1 MKKLFLVLLIPF
13 SLQAQ
18 PGKDG
23 RQLVA
28 LTINYEP
35 DQLEASNKYYLIA
48 DKPKCVTIKPNQT
61 FVLQSAWHSEGDSVV
76 NTGAGTLQIMRK
88 NEVELVA
95 TLKPY
100 KTVQKGDVA
109 MFLVPLKKPGKD
121 SLFFKMARFAIGFT
135 TVEDSLFYDRNK
147 MLETP
152 SLYPTQK
159 LAQAMA
165 NDIHFTADEMIKQNN
180 DQDQE
185 IKSGKFKGQKLFAMM
200 QKATATDVLLFMKYV
215 YAKPSKYMAHNWKVS
230 ETFATWVIN
239 GTP

>member
-1 MKKLFLVLLIPF
+1 MKKLVLVLLLPF
-13 SLQAQ
+13 SLLAQ

-28 LTINYEP
+28 LTINYQP
-35 DQLEASNKYYLIA
+35 DQMEASNKYYLIA

-76 NTGAGTLQIMRK
+76 NTGVGTLQIMRK

-95 TLKPY
+95 TLKPD
-100 KTVQKGDVA
+100 KLVQKGDVA

-135 TVEDSLFYDRNK
+135 TLNDSFFYDRNK

-152 SLYPTQK
+152 AFYPAKK

-165 NDIHFTADEMIKQNN
+165 NDIHFTADEMINQNN
-180 DQDQE
+180 NQDQT
-185 IKSGKFKGQKLFAMM
+185 IKSGKFKGQQLFAMM
-200 QKATATDVLLFMKYV
+200 QKATAADVLLFMKYV
-215 YAKPSKYMAHNWKVS
+215 YARPQKYMAHNWKVS

>member
-1 MKKLFLVLLIPF
+1 MKKLFFIFLLPF

-95 TLKPY
+95 TLKPD
-100 KTVQKGDVA
+100 KLVQKGDVA

-135 TVEDSLFYDRNK
+135 TLNDSFFYDRNK

-152 SLYPTQK
+152 AFYPAKK

-165 NDIHFTADEMIKQNN
+165 NDIHFTADEMINQNN
-180 DQDQE
+180 NQDQT
-185 IKSGKFKGQKLFAMM
+185 IKSGKFKGQQLFAMM
-200 QKATATDVLLFMKYV
+200 QKATAADVLLFMKYV
-215 YAKPSKYMAHNWKVS
+215 YARPQKYMAHNWKVS

-239 GTP
+239 GTQ